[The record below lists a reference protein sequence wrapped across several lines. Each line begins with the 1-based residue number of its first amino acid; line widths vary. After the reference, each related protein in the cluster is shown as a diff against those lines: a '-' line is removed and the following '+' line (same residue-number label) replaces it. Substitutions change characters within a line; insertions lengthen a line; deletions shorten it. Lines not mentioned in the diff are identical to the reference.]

1 MFHRLVSSM
10 RNISGDVPNPMQSA
24 PELLLQAAQLLQRE
38 AARLPSTLGPAQA
51 SGGAI
56 PGISSPDLPLPITP
70 EGIPGLPSKP
80 CPITG
85 AAAPTGKQGNAQLR
99 AQAHELM
106 AGVLGMLGAPA
117 RAGGQDAGHGPGY
130 LAGLQTLAGHK
141 CPITGIELPIGEIDK
156 DRLRRQAHAFIETL
170 LITFNDA
177 TGEKG
182 LPSEDQVPL
191 IHGVAPIE
199 PGGVGRASLRVEN
212 EEGTPSDVTLYTSNF
227 VADSG
232 YEIPALRVSVTPRR
246 VSIPPGGS
254 ATFEIAVQVSQQTPR
269 GTYSGLIQAMGN
281 RYVKAVLTLD
291 VL

>member
-1 MFHRLVSSM
+1 M
-10 RNISGDVPNPMQSA
+10 
-24 PELLLQAAQLLQRE
+24 
-38 AARLPSTLGPAQA
+38 
-51 SGGAI
+51 
-56 PGISSPDLPLPITP
+56 LPLKP
-70 EGIPGLPSKP
+70 EVVTNLAGKP
-80 CPITG
+80 CPVTG
-85 AAAPTGKQGNAQLR
+85 TAAPSGKQGNQQLR
-99 AQAHELM
+99 AQAHELL
-106 AGVLGMLGAPA
+106 AGVLGLLGASPTPD
-117 RAGGQDAGHGPGY
+117 GKHPGY
-130 LAGLQTLAGHK
+130 GSGGSGPLAGLQSLAGHK
-141 CPITGIELPIGEIDK
+141 CPITGIELPLGEIDK
-156 DRLRRQAHAFIETL
+156 DRLRQQAHAFIETL

-212 EEGTPSDVTLYTSNF
+212 EESIASEVTLYTSNF

-232 YEIPALRVSVTPRR
+232 YEIPALRVSVTPRG
-246 VSIPPGGS
+246 VSIPPGGH
-254 ATFEIAVQVSQQTPR
+254 ATFEIAVQISQQTPR

>member
-1 MFHRLVSSM
+1 M
-10 RNISGDVPNPMQSA
+10 RNLTGDVPEPMQSA
-24 PELLLQAAQLLQRE
+24 PELLRQAAQLLQRE
-38 AARLPSTLGPAQA
+38 ATRLPSAFAPAQA
-51 SGGAI
+51 LGAAASGL
-56 PGISSPDLPLPITP
+56 SSGTPNLPITP
-70 EGIPGLPSKP
+70 ESVTTLAAKP
-80 CPITG
+80 CPVTG
-85 AAAPTGKQGNAQLR
+85 AAAPSAKQGNQPLR

-106 AGVLGMLGAPA
+106 ASVLGLLGATPSKGGDYQAGPA
-117 RAGGQDAGHGPGY
+117 AGDGPGY
-130 LAGLQTLAGHK
+130 LASLQSLAGHR
-141 CPITGIELPIGEIDK
+141 CPATGVELPVGAIDK

-212 EEGTPSDVTLYTSNF
+212 EESTPSDVTLYTSNF

-232 YEIPALRVSVTPRR
+232 YEIPSLRVSVTPRR
-246 VSIPPGGS
+246 VSIPPGGN
-254 ATFEIAVQVSQQTPR
+254 ATFEIAVQIAQQTPR
-269 GTYSGLIQAMGN
+269 GSYSGLIQAMGN

>member
-1 MFHRLVSSM
+1 MPDAVTSL
-10 RNISGDVPNPMQSA
+10 SG
-24 PELLLQAAQLLQRE
+24 
-38 AARLPSTLGPAQA
+38 
-51 SGGAI
+51 
-56 PGISSPDLPLPITP
+56 
-70 EGIPGLPSKP
+70 KP
-80 CPITG
+80 CPVTG
-85 AAAPTGKQGNAQLR
+85 TTASNGKQSNEQLR
-99 AQAHELM
+99 AQAHELL
-106 AGVLGMLGAPA
+106 AGVFGLLGASPIPDSNPSG
-117 RAGGQDAGHGPGY
+117 RGHGYGTGA
-130 LAGLQTLAGHK
+130 LASVQSLAGHQ
-141 CPITGIELPIGEIDK
+141 CPITGVELPLGAIDK

-212 EEGTPSDVTLYTSNF
+212 AEGTASDVTLYTSNF

-246 VSIPPGGS
+246 VSIPPGGH
-254 ATFEIAVQVSQQTPR
+254 ATFEIAVQISQQTPR
-269 GTYSGLIQAMGN
+269 GSYSGLIQAMGN

>member
-1 MFHRLVSSM
+1 M
-10 RNISGDVPNPMQSA
+10 RNLPGDVPDPMQSA
-24 PELLLQAAQLLQRE
+24 PELLRHATELLQRE
-38 AARLPSTLGPAQA
+38 AERLPSVLAPAQ
-51 SGGAI
+51 GPGARNTGFSRSAPI
-56 PGISSPDLPLPITP
+56 LPATP
-70 EGIPGLPSKP
+70 EAVTSLAGKP
-80 CPITG
+80 CPVTG
-85 AAAPTGKQGNAQLR
+85 SAAPSGKRGNEQLR

-106 AGVLGMLGAPA
+106 AGVLGLLGASPIP
-117 RAGGQDAGHGPGY
+117 DANHSGHGSGY
-130 LAGLQTLAGHK
+130 GSGPRAGLQALAGHK
-141 CPITGIELPIGEIDK
+141 CPITGIELPLGEIDK

-191 IHGVAPIE
+191 IHGVAPVE

-212 EEGTPSDVTLYTSNF
+212 EESLASEVTLYTSNF

-246 VSIPPGGS
+246 VSIPPGGNAS
-254 ATFEIAVQVSQQTPR
+254 FEIAVQISQQTPR